1 MNAEAIS
8 CIVFAANTILPRA
21 CGLDGRKDRKGGY
34 LCVAE
39 PDGKIVLVILI
50 GEVPD
55 LETANRFKTFCQEK
69 ATRLA
74 QNLEHISSWQTRD
87 EGKKQYG
94 GAVRT
99 GKGYIYSF
107 SGFTEEVDEAFSAR
121 VAFQNWDDMSMEHRT
136 KIAEISGNRYL
147 IEIPQVSQNL

>member
-8 CIVFAANTILPRA
+8 CIVFAANSILPRA
-21 CGLDGRKDRKGGY
+21 CKLDGRDRKGGY

-39 PDGKIVLVILI
+39 PDGKIVLVMLI

-55 LETANRFKTFCQEK
+55 LEKANLFKTFCQEK

-74 QNLEHISSWQTRD
+74 QNPEHISSWQTRD
-87 EGKKQYG
+87 VEKKQYG

-107 SGFTEEVDEAFSAR
+107 SGFTEEVDESFSAR
-121 VAFQNWDDMSMEHRT
+121 VAFQNWDDMSIEHRT
-136 KIAEISGNRYL
+136 KIAGISGNRYL
-147 IEIPQVSQNL
+147 IEIHQLPKNL